1 MNKGV
6 KQVRK
11 SINQR
16 KNLRGLKTK
25 DMSKSI
31 TPAFPQEEEKHGFFP
46 FIPDNQQPQQ
56 TKEKS
61 RFISWIILKGIL
73 SVVLFFGVAIL
84 FQTNSELL
92 RKPTEWTSNALTQ
105 EFPFA
110 RVNQWYQE
118 TFGSPLA
125 FTPNQNQQAE
135 NEQQLALPVSGNV
148 TESFQANGSGIM
160 IAPKDTSDI
169 MALDEGVVIFAGNDP
184 ETDKTV
190 VVQHADGSL
199 SSYGFLSEI
208 DVHLYQFVSSN
219 EQLGTFVPNK
229 ENKTVFFAIE
239 KDNKY
244 VDPVQVIKVDDTP

>member
-16 KNLRGLKTK
+16 KNIRGIKAK
-25 DMSKSI
+25 GMPKRI
-31 TPAFPQEEEKHGFFP
+31 TPSFPQEEEKHGYFP
-46 FIPDNQQPQQ
+46 IFPDNTHTQQ
-56 TKEKS
+56 TKDKS
-61 RFISWIILKGIL
+61 RFISGIMLKGIL
-73 SVVLFFGVAIL
+73 SIILFFGAAFL
-84 FQTNSELL
+84 FQTNTDLL
-92 RKPTEWTSNALTQ
+92 EKPTMWTSHALTK

-125 FTPNQNQQAE
+125 FAPQQKQQKD
-135 NEQQLALPVSGNV
+135 NEQLALPVSGNV

-160 IAPKDTSDI
+160 IAPQDTSEV
-169 MALDEGVVIFAGNDP
+169 MAMDSGVVIFAGNDP

-208 DVHLYQFVSSN
+208 DVHLYQFVSNN
-219 EQLGTFVPNK
+219 EQIGNFVPNDK
-229 ENKTVFFAIE
+229 NETVFFAIE
-239 KDNKY
+239 KDNHY